1 MFKKIKS
8 KKIKSKKIKS
18 KKINSKKIKSKK
30 IKSKKIKSKSKN
42 INKFHGGSNSVFYQS
57 VNSSSSIGNSP
68 EKLNLSI
75 ILHDSFTYRRKITSL
90 ITFKGI
96 TLKVDIID
104 GDIVFKMGKE
114 DEDKCIYFSISL
126 PRKESILEDYFYNYN
141 KSSCIEKFQFNEEVN
156 NFFFELF
163 NTINIEI
170 KINKFKLIDNSKLL
184 LNMCDYSLSNLKM
197 IESGY
202 SFYNKFGFYNE
213 IEIEKMNEFL
223 AEIKQ
228 KSEMN
233 IINFFGDKN
242 TVYLKTILTSIFE
255 EYLKLNTELGIELGK
270 KLSIQNNNITE
281 KNLEDICKIT
291 KISVLCKYILEICNQ
306 PKNADTEK
314 KIRGLVDI
322 FTSKIFEIIFPI
334 AKTIGIIDYFN
345 LRKIYDHEITH
356 MSSFNKSTLTF
367 EMIPYKKYKFDI
379 EYINPD
385 SKTQNS
391 TDPIL
396 HITIT

>member
-1 MFKKIKS
+1 MFKKIKSKKIKSKKIKS

-18 KKINSKKIKSKK
+18 KKINSK
-30 IKSKKIKSKSKN
+30 SKN
-42 INKFHGGSNSVFYQS
+42 INKFHGGSNSIFNQS
-57 VNSSSSIGNSP
+57 VNSSIDNSP
-68 EKLNLSI
+68 EKLNLFN
-75 ILHDSFTYRRKITSL
+75 ILTTSFTYRLKITSL

-96 TLKVDIID
+96 TLKIDIID
-104 GDIVFKMGKE
+104 GDIIFKMGKE

-163 NTINIEI
+163 NAINIEI

-213 IEIEKMNEFL
+213 IEITKMNEFL

-255 EYLKLNTELGIELGK
+255 EYLKLNTKLSIELG
-270 KLSIQNNNITE
+270 IQNNNITE

-314 KIRGLVDI
+314 KIKGLVDI

-356 MSSFNKSTLTF
+356 MSSFNKSTLAF

-379 EYINPD
+379 EYINLD

-396 HITIT
+396 HIIIT